1 MIAFRATRQKPIW
14 PGYYI
19 AVKVIKAFPKTG
31 FYLYH
36 SMVDRTER
44 GLGRE
49 KANHLKKEERKKHPL
64 ESFHR
69 DEESELEV
77 ECDPQ

>member
-49 KANHLKKEERKKHPL
+49 KAFEEGREKKAPIGVL
-64 ESFHR
+64 S
-69 DEESELEV
+69 
-77 ECDPQ
+77 